1 MSSTTVFPPKKKVI
15 KMPPARSKGML
26 SVPTIPRMHEIRRN
40 WQKKGL
46 TIGLVPTMGYLH
58 EGHRALIKR
67 ASEDCDRVIV
77 SIFVN
82 PLQFGP
88 AEDFERYPRN
98 MKRDRALCL
107 KAGVD
112 ALFVPAAKEM
122 YPADFQT
129 YIEVEKLAQGLEGA
143 ARPGHF
149 RGVATVVAKLFCA
162 CLPDAAYFGQKDYQ
176 QAAVIRQMVADLN
189 FPLKI
194 VVCPTV
200 RERSGLAVSSRNS
213 YLGEAERREAA
224 VLYQAL
230 LRGAEKWKAKFPP
243 EEVLRIV
250 VDYIKNRSR
259 FEVEYVEAS
268 DPKTL
273 LPMREPGRPVV
284 LSLAARLG
292 KVRLIDN
299 VLVGA
304 RLN

>member
-1 MSSTTVFPPKKKVI
+1 MPQAKARGMILVPTVRRMQKISQDWRK
-15 KMPPARSKGML
+15 RGL
-26 SVPTIPRMHEIRRN
+26 SV
-40 WQKKGL
+40 
-46 TIGLVPTMGYLH
+46 GLVPTMGYLH
-58 EGHRALIKR
+58 EGHLSLIKR
-67 ASEDCDRVIV
+67 ARRDCDRVIV

-88 AEDFERYPRN
+88 TEDFERYPRD

-107 KAGVD
+107 HAGVD
-112 ALFVPAAKEM
+112 GLFVPSDKEM
-122 YPADFQT
+122 YPDGFQT
-129 YIEVEKLAQGLEGA
+129 CLEVEKLSQGLEGV

-149 RGVATVVAKLFCA
+149 RGVVTVVSKLFNA
-162 CLPDAAYFGQKDYQ
+162 CLPDVVYFGQKDYQ
-176 QAAVIRQMVADLN
+176 QAAVIRQLAADLN
-189 FPLKI
+189 FPVKI

-200 RERSGLAVSSRNS
+200 RERSGLAASSRNS
-213 YLGEAERREAA
+213 YLSESERREAA

-230 LRGAEKWKAKFPP
+230 LRGAEKWKAGFPP
-243 EEVLRIV
+243 EEVFRIV
-250 VDYIKNRSR
+250 ADYIKNRSR

-273 LPMREPGRPVV
+273 LPVRELGRPVV

>member
-1 MSSTTVFPPKKKVI
+1 
-15 KMPPARSKGML
+15 
-26 SVPTIPRMHEIRRN
+26 
-40 WQKKGL
+40 
-46 TIGLVPTMGYLH
+46 LH

-82 PLQFGP
+82 PLQFGTG
-88 AEDFERYPRN
+88 EDFERYPRD

-107 KAGVD
+107 KTGVD
-112 ALFVPAAKEM
+112 ALLVPTAKEM

-162 CLPDAAYFGQKDYQ
+162 CLPDVAYFGQKDYQ

>member
-1 MSSTTVFPPKKKVI
+1 MFEISTVRQMQKLS
-15 KMPPARSKGML
+15 RS
-26 SVPTIPRMHEIRRN
+26 
-40 WQKKGL
+40 WQKKGQ
-46 TIGLVPTMGYLH
+46 TVGLVPTMGYLH
-58 EGHRALIKR
+58 EGHLSLIKKAGR
-67 ASEDCDRVIV
+67 LCGRVIV

-88 AEDFERYPRN
+88 TEDFARYPRD

-112 ALFVPAAKEM
+112 VLFVPSEKEM
-122 YPADFQT
+122 YPEDFQT
-129 YIEVEKLAQGLEGA
+129 FIDAEKVGRGLEGS

-162 CLPDAAYFGQKDYQ
+162 CLPDVAYFGQKDYQ
-176 QAAVIRQMVADLN
+176 QAAVIKQMVKDLN

-200 RERSGLAVSSRNS
+200 REASGLAASSRND
-213 YLGEAERREAA
+213 YLSDAERREAA

-230 LRGAEKWKAKFPP
+230 KLGAAKLTAQAPVEEALAEVRGLIAS
-243 EEVLRIV
+243 
-250 VDYIKNRSR
+250 RSG
-259 FEVEYVEAS
+259 FEIEYAEAS

-273 LPMREPGRPVV
+273 APVREPGKPVV
-284 LSLAARLG
+284 LSLAVKLG

-299 VLVGA
+299 ILVNG